1 MTVKRISDFK
11 IAKRGLLSGIYG
23 NTRNSE
29 YFIDCDLCSY
39 NISKAL
45 FLYLKTE
52 GYRVVF
58 YNPTNNIG
66 LYSYT
71 EEDLAVFSG
80 YTVAK
85 PATTQKTSQENL
97 QSGGNYERNGE
108 YTSYVPKFKTPFGK
122 LKPRFGPR
130 NQGSRNKGQGSR
142 VI

>member
-66 LYSYT
+66 LYSYI
-71 EEDLAVFSG
+71 EDDLAAFSG
-80 YTVAK
+80 YTEVK
-85 PATTQKTSQENL
+85 PAILQKQSQEKL
-97 QSGGNYERNGE
+97 QSGGSYERSGE

-122 LKPRFGPR
+122 L
-130 NQGSRNKGQGSR
+130 
-142 VI
+142 